1 MTTDRVTPTARSRR
15 SVPAAAAIGAA
26 LLLSGCA
33 ADDGPPSKE
42 AVATTWGSEDA
53 GQPHIT
59 FAENGSVSGSDGCN
73 ELAGSWTLTDDTIAT
88 DSLATTL
95 KACEGVDT
103 WLSGFA
109 TAVIDGDRL
118 IVSGIDGEQ
127 IGELRA
133 EG

>member
-1 MTTDRVTPTARSRR
+1 MQLTEGLRVTANSRR
-15 SVPAAAAIGAA
+15 SIPAAAAIAAA
-26 LLLSGCA
+26 LVLTGCA

-42 AVATTWGSEDA
+42 ALATTWGSEDE

-59 FAENGSVSGSDGCN
+59 FAEDGSVSGSDGCN

-118 IVSGIDGEQ
+118 IVSGVEGEQ
-127 IGELRA
+127 IGELRR
-133 EG
+133 

>member
-1 MTTDRVTPTARSRR
+1 MIATDRRLPTTLIRSLL
-15 SVPAAAAIGAA
+15 ATAAIGAA
-26 LLLSGCA
+26 LVLTGCA
-33 ADDGPPSKE
+33 GDDGPLERST
-42 AVATTWGSEDA
+42 VATTWGSEDE
-53 GQPHIT
+53 GQPHLT

-73 ELAGSWTLTDDTIAT
+73 RLAGNWTLTEGTITT

-95 KACEGVDT
+95 MACDGVDT

-127 IGELRA
+127 IGELRN
-133 EG
+133 

>member
-1 MTTDRVTPTARSRR
+1 MTTDRVSPSTGSRC
-15 SVPAAAAIGAA
+15 SYLAAVVIAAALA
-26 LLLSGCA
+26 LTGCA
-33 ADDGPPSKE
+33 AGDGLPRGRS
-42 AVATTWGSEDA
+42 VATTWGSEDE

-59 FAENGSVSGSDGCN
+59 FADDGSVSGSDGCN

-118 IVSGIDGEQ
+118 VVSGIDGGK
-127 IGELRA
+127 IGELRR
-133 EG
+133 